1 MVCEVQSKSHIALA
15 ETAMPIQAAIYH
27 AVRSYPGGAAALA
40 PQMLG
45 RGGGPMSGAVLS
57 NKVNPHDQAN
67 HLTVDE
73 FCQMVDLTGNT
84 LPVEAL
90 VALFSRMGLHLF
102 KGELPEAPGDGAL
115 MESLLNVNQA
125 VGNLS
130 GCINF
135 VLADGVLTEQ
145 ELRAV
150 QAKMSELFANLAAVQ
165 ETLSRM
171 AEK

>member
-1 MVCEVQSKSHIALA
+1 
-15 ETAMPIQAAIYH
+15 
-27 AVRSYPGGAAALA
+27 
-40 PQMLG
+40 
-45 RGGGPMSGAVLS
+45 
-57 NKVNPHDQAN
+57 
-67 HLTVDE
+67 
-73 FCQMVDLTGNT
+73 
-84 LPVEAL
+84 
-90 VALFSRMGLHLF
+90 
-102 KGELPEAPGDGAL
+102 

-135 VLADGVLTEQ
+135 VLADGALTEQ

-150 QAKMSELFANLAAVQ
+150 QAKMSELFVNLAAVQ

>member
-1 MVCEVQSKSHIALA
+1 MVCEVQKESHIALVA
-15 ETAMPIQAAIYH
+15 TGMTVPAAIYH
-27 AVRSYPGGAAALA
+27 AVRDYPGGARALG

-45 RGGGPMSGAVLS
+45 RGGGQMSGAVLA
-57 NKVNPHDQAN
+57 NKVNPNDTAN
-67 HLTVDE
+67 QLTVDE
-73 FCQMVDLTGNT
+73 FCQLVELTGNT

-90 VALFSRMGLHLF
+90 VGQFSGMGLHLF
-102 KGELPEAPGDGAL
+102 KGELPAAPGDSAL

-135 VLADGVLTEQ
+135 VLSDGVLTQE

-150 QAKMSELFANLAAVQ
+150 QAKMSELFATLAAVQ

-171 AEK
+171 AER